1 MQHPLNSLAPPVRN
15 PVPPDQQSATGPL
28 GKRHV
33 TTTDEAGRR
42 WVAFQC
48 GGAESVSGEA
58 FLTLA
63 LALDALGEALRQ
75 LGIGPTSSGPRPV
88 AVTLSDADFLRLR
101 DALIVDGAPLAHFK
115 SNPRHKRID
124 PSLRSFMMRGIT
136 VAAGDV
142 EALDLTCPSRRHP
155 ATAPRAQG

>member
-1 MQHPLNSLAPPVRN
+1 MQHPSDPRPPYRTAPEDSPHNSP
-15 PVPPDQQSATGPL
+15 SGPL

-33 TTTDEAGRR
+33 TTTDGQGRR

-124 PSLRSFMMRGIT
+124 PSLCSFMMRGIT